1 MLPWAADLVGRI
13 ERHTIDSTLLRGNPL
28 DDPHVRPLWVYV
40 PPGYDDEPG
49 RRYPS
54 IYVIQGYSGH
64 LGTWSNRTPFRQPFP
79 ELADA
84 VFATGDVPPA
94 IVVYVDAWTAY
105 GGSQYLDSP
114 GTGRY
119 HSYLCDEV
127 VPWVDA
133 RYRTI
138 SHRDHRTI
146 TGKSSGGYG
155 AMVTSMLRPDLFGAL
170 ATHAGDALFDTTYR
184 AEIPKRVRLLRNQYD
199 GSYERFFSDLSRRVL
214 GTKDGDLELMEI
226 YAYAAAYSADEDGT
240 IHLPFDDVGAL
251 LPEVWERWLTW
262 DPVVMAAKPQYAEAL
277 RSLRAIWI
285 DAGNRD
291 EYYLDLGAAAFRR
304 AVAAAGVP
312 DDRVYFE
319 LFEAGHGAIEYR
331 YPLALAWLCKRL
343 VATAQGSG

>member
-1 MLPWAADLVGRI
+1 
-13 ERHTIDSTLLRGNPL
+13 
-28 DDPHVRPLWVYV
+28 
-40 PPGYDDEPG
+40 
-49 RRYPS
+49 
-54 IYVIQGYSGH
+54 
-64 LGTWSNRTPFRQPFP
+64 
-79 ELADA
+79 
-84 VFATGDVPPA
+84 
-94 IVVYVDAWTAY
+94 
-105 GGSQYLDSP
+105 
-114 GTGRY
+114 
-119 HSYLCDEV
+119 V

-138 SHRDHRTI
+138 SHRDHRSI

-155 AMVTSMLRPDLFGAL
+155 AMITSMLRPDLFGAL

-199 GSYERFFSDLSRRVL
+199 GSYERFFSDLSRRVP

-240 IHLPFDDVGAL
+240 IHLPFDDVGAF
-251 LPEVWERWLTW
+251 LPEVWGRWLAW

-331 YPLALAWLCKRL
+331 YPLALTWLCRRL